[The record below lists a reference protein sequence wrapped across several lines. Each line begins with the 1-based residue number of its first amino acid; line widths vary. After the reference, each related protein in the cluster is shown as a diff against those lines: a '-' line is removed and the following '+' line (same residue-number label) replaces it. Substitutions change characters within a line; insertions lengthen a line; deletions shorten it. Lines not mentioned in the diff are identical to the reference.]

1 MRVRLLT
8 DGGYHS
14 LIDDVGEVYKA
25 RKEGHYYLVMIKG
38 NEYVFYSDELEIFS
52 TFEQAAEDNAAI
64 KIIVVSIIAALLCMA
79 ATIYVIF

>member
-1 MRVRLLT
+1 MRVRLLI

-79 ATIYVIF
+79 AIIYVIF

>member
-38 NEYVFYSDELEIFS
+38 NEYVFYSDELEILL
-52 TFEQAAEDNAAI
+52 EQAAEDKAAI

-79 ATIYVIF
+79 AIIYVIF

>member
-1 MRVRLLT
+1 MIVRLLT

-14 LIDDVGEVYKA
+14 LIDDVGELYKA

-38 NEYVFYSDELEIFS
+38 NEYVFYSDELEILL
-52 TFEQAAEDNAAI
+52 EQAAEDNAAI

-79 ATIYVIF
+79 AIIYVIF

>member
-79 ATIYVIF
+79 AIIYVIF

>member
-25 RKEGHYYLVMIKG
+25 RKEGHYYLVMING
-38 NEYVFYSDELEIFS
+38 NEYVFYSDEIEIFS
-52 TFEQAAEDNAAI
+52 TLEQAAEDKTAI
-64 KIIVVSIIAALLCMA
+64 KIIVVSIIAALLCIA
-79 ATIYVIF
+79 AIIYVIF

>member
-1 MRVRLLT
+1 MIVRLLT
-8 DGGYHS
+8 DGGYHG

-52 TFEQAAEDNAAI
+52 TLEQADDKAAI
-64 KIIVVSIIAALLCMA
+64 GYLVLIIAALLCMA
-79 ATIYVIF
+79 AIIYVIF

>member
-1 MRVRLLT
+1 MIVRLLT

-38 NEYVFYSDELEIFS
+38 NEYVFYSDELEILL
-52 TFEQAAEDNAAI
+52 EQAAEDNAAI

-79 ATIYVIF
+79 AIIYVIF

>member
-1 MRVRLLT
+1 MIVRLLT

-38 NEYVFYSDELEIFS
+38 NEYVFYSDEIEIFS
-52 TFEQAAEDNAAI
+52 TLEQAAEDKAAI
-64 KIIVVSIIAALLCMA
+64 KIIVVSIIATILCIA
-79 ATIYVIF
+79 AIIYVIF

>member
-38 NEYVFYSDELEIFS
+38 NEYVFYSDELEILL
-52 TFEQAAEDNAAI
+52 EQAEEDNAAI
-64 KIIVVSIIAALLCMA
+64 KIIVVSIIATILCIA
-79 ATIYVIF
+79 AIIYVIF

>member
-52 TFEQAAEDNAAI
+52 TFEQAEDKTAI

-79 ATIYVIF
+79 AIIYVIF

>member
-1 MRVRLLT
+1 MIVRLLT

-79 ATIYVIF
+79 AIIYVIF

>member
-14 LIDDVGEVYKA
+14 LIDDVGEVHKA

-38 NEYVFYSDELEIFS
+38 NEYVFYSDELEILLD
-52 TFEQAAEDNAAI
+52 QAEEDNAAI
-64 KIIVVSIIAALLCMA
+64 KIIVVSIIATILCIA
-79 ATIYVIF
+79 AIIYVIF

>member
-25 RKEGHYYLVMIKG
+25 RKEGYYYWVMIKG
-38 NEYVFYSDELEIFS
+38 YEYVFYSDEIEILLN
-52 TFEQAAEDNAAI
+52 QAEEDNAALTT
-64 KIIVVSIIAALLCMA
+64 IVVSIIATILCIA
-79 ATIYVIF
+79 AIIYVIF